1 MMSAKE
7 GMMDS
12 TKPTNTPG
20 PAQFQFITNKFL
32 SVQQK
37 YEHKINELSIIKEMV
52 AAMKS
57 IDVTDHDR
65 IWRSQL
71 DCLVKYKN
79 LSGAVLYLF
88 KDILHLQGKIIGS
101 SFDNQVDYSFLRQS
115 SLLKNLTTGKED
127 IFVEDLGSSNEFSD
141 MKGSLYAMPM
151 ISRGDVH
158 GALVLFKN
166 KKQGFQAEDSYFY
179 AIVRDHLMNTVSFQ
193 RFYFDK
199 ISEEKHIMYLSRFFS
214 KNVVEKILKSGRPRL
229 GGERKKACILFA
241 DLQGFTTLSETISPE
256 EVVVILNDFFSHM
269 IPVVFKHSGTLDKL
283 MGDCVMAIFGAPL
296 HDEKCSLHAVS
307 AALEMFAA
315 FDRFK
320 QKKKGKCKQL
330 KMTVGINTGELIAGF
345 LGEENHLNYTVIGDT
360 VNSAQRLQS
369 MARGNEIYLSATVF
383 DEIKADIETLDNIAR
398 INQLGALKL
407 KGKKQILDVYR
418 IIPEI
423 G

>member
-1 MMSAKE
+1 MMSPKKH
-7 GMMDS
+7 MMDNSKLSS
-12 TKPTNTPG
+12 TPSPE
-20 PAQFQFITNKFL
+20 QFQFIKNKFL

-88 KDILHLQGKIIGS
+88 TDMLHQQVKFIGS
-101 SFDNQVDYSFLRQS
+101 SFDNQMDYSFLQQS
-115 SLLKNLTTGKED
+115 SLLTKVTSGKEE
-127 IFVEDLGSSNEFSD
+127 ILVEDLSRRDEFSG
-141 MKGSLYAMPM
+141 MEGSLYAMPM

-158 GALVLFKN
+158 GALVLFNSKKN
-166 KKQGFQAEDSYFY
+166 GFHAADNYFY

-214 KNVVEKILKSGRPRL
+214 KNVVDKILESGRPRL

-296 HDEKCSLHAVS
+296 NDEKSSLHAVS
-307 AALEMFAA
+307 AALEMFIS
-315 FDRFK
+315 FYRFK
-320 QKKKGKCKQL
+320 QKKGGICKKL

-369 MARGNEIYLSATVF
+369 MARGNEIYLSAKVF
-383 DEIKADIETLDNIAR
+383 DEIKPEIETLGNIAR
-398 INQLGALKL
+398 INQLGALKV
-407 KGKKQILDVYR
+407 KGKKQILDVYC

>member
-1 MMSAKE
+1 MMSKKKDE
-7 GMMDS
+7 MGGK
-12 TKPTNTPG
+12 KPTPHPS
-20 PAQFQFITNKFL
+20 PAQVEFIKNKFL

-37 YEHKINELSIIKEMV
+37 YEHKINELSIIREMV

-57 IDVTDHDR
+57 IDLTDHDR

-88 KDILHLQGKIIGS
+88 KDILHHQGKLIGS
-101 SFDNQVDYSFLRQS
+101 RFDNQTDYSFLRQS
-115 SLLKNLTTGKED
+115 RLLNHLTTNKED
-127 IFVEDLGSSNEFSD
+127 IIVEDLHNSDEFNH
-141 MKGSLYAMPM
+141 MEGSLYAMPM

-166 KKQGFQAEDSYFY
+166 KTQGFQAADSYFY

-214 KNVVEKILKSGRPRL
+214 KNVVDKILKSGRPRL

-241 DLQGFTTLSETISPE
+241 DLQGFTSLSETIPPE

-307 AALEMFAA
+307 AALDMFLA
-315 FDRFK
+315 FNRFK
-320 QKKKGKCKQL
+320 QKKKGKCEKL
-330 KMTVGINTGELIAGF
+330 KMTMGINTGELIAGF

-369 MARGNEIYLSATVF
+369 MARGNELYVSATVF
-383 DEIKADIETLDNIAR
+383 DEIKTDIETLDNIAR
-398 INQLGALKL
+398 IDQLGELKI
-407 KGKKQILDVYR
+407 KGKKQILDVCR
-418 IIPEI
+418 IIPETC
-423 G
+423 

>member
-1 MMSAKE
+1 
-7 GMMDS
+7 MMDGTNPSS
-12 TKPTNTPG
+12 TPS
-20 PAQFQFITNKFL
+20 PAQFQFIKKKFL

-37 YEHKINELSIIKEMV
+37 YEYKINELSVIKEMV

-57 IDVTDHDR
+57 IDLTDHDR

-88 KDILHLQGKIIGS
+88 KDILHHQGKIIGS
-101 SFDNQVDYSFLRQS
+101 SFDNQMDYSFLRHS
-115 SLLKNLTTGKED
+115 RLLKNLTTDKEE
-127 IFVEDLGSSNEFSD
+127 IFVEDLSSSGEFND
-141 MKGSLYAMPM
+141 LEGSLYAMPM

-158 GALVLFKN
+158 GALILFKN
-166 KKQGFQAEDSYFY
+166 KKQGFQVSDSYFY
-179 AIVRDHLMNTVSFQ
+179 TIVRDHLMNTVSFQ

-214 KNVVEKILKSGRPRL
+214 KNVVDKILKSGRPRL
-229 GGERKKACILFA
+229 GGERKKACVLFA
-241 DLQGFTTLSETISPE
+241 DIKGFTSLSETISPE
-256 EVVVILNDFFSHM
+256 EVVVILNNFFSHM

-315 FDRFK
+315 FNRFK
-320 QKKKGKCKQL
+320 QKKKGICEKL
-330 KMTVGINTGELIAGF
+330 KMTVGINTGNLIAGF

-369 MARGNEIYLSATVF
+369 MARGNEIYLSAKVF
-383 DEIKADIETLDNIAR
+383 DEIKADIETLGNIAR
-398 INQLGALKL
+398 IDHLGALKI
-407 KGKKQILDVYR
+407 KGKKQILDVCR
-418 IIPEI
+418 IIPEAS
-423 G
+423 